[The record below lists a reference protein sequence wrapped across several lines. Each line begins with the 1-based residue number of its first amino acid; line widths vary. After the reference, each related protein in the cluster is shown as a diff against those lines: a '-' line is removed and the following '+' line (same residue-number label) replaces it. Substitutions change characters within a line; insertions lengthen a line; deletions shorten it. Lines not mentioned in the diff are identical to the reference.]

1 MQPTSIIGLPWQLV
15 EGLLRA
21 ANIPFAVT
29 IGDNYNR
36 FFSVADS
43 NYYVS
48 RVTIDPRNTGT
59 WQILLFRPMIAS
71 EFENCN
77 EVQYA
82 KEFISETE
90 HAK

>member
-1 MQPTSIIGLPWQLV
+1 MQTSSIIGLPWQLA

-21 ANIPFAVT
+21 AKIPFAVT

-36 FFSVADS
+36 FFTVADS
-43 NYYVS
+43 NYYVG
-48 RVTIDPRNTGT
+48 RVTIDKQKPEV

-82 KEFISETE
+82 KEFIS
-90 HAK
+90 